1 MIALLR
7 RALVAMSLPVVAML
21 VVTLAACAPTGEQ
34 PQVRLY
40 TDDFSIA
47 ISFDPS
53 PPCALEEVQFKV
65 VVRDTETGEP
75 IEGGEGRLFATNEDR
90 KSTDNGL
97 TKGPELGTYYTSL
110 MFVNAGTW
118 AIGFQF
124 RRDSTQ
130 RLQRT
135 NDWMQQILADTPP
148 GVPCHPTT

>member
-1 MIALLR
+1 MRRRLR
-7 RALVAMSLPVVAML
+7 RTLAVGAVTAVAMG
-21 VVTLAACAPTGEQ
+21 LAACAPTGPQ

-47 ISFDPS
+47 ISFDPA
-53 PPCALEEVQFKV
+53 PPCALEPVDFKV
-65 VVRDTETGEP
+65 VVRDAKTGEP
-75 IEGGEGRLFATNEDR
+75 IEGGEGRIFATNEDR

-97 TKGPELGTYYTSL
+97 TPGKELGTYYSKL

-130 RLQRT
+130 RLQRA
-135 NDWMQQILADTPP
+135 NDWMQEIMAEAPP
-148 GVPCHPTT
+148 GKSCNK

>member
-1 MIALLR
+1 MTR
-7 RALVAMSLPVVAML
+7 RLWPA
-21 VVTLAACAPTGEQ
+21 LAAGIIAMGVAACGPTGEK

-40 TDDFSIA
+40 TEDYSVA

-53 PPCALEEVQFKV
+53 PPCALEQVEFKV
-65 VVRDTETGEP
+65 VVRDAKTGEP
-75 IEGGEGRLFATNEDR
+75 IEGGEGRIFATNEDR

-97 TKGPELGTYYTSL
+97 TPGKELGTYYSSL

-130 RLQRT
+130 RLQRA
-135 NDWMQQILADTPP
+135 NDWMQQVLAEAPP
-148 GVPCHPTT
+148 GQECNK

>member
-1 MIALLR
+1 MTRRLR
-7 RALVAMSLPVVAML
+7 LA
-21 VVTLAACAPTGEQ
+21 LAAGMLATGMAGCGPKGER

-40 TDDFSIA
+40 TDDYSVA

-53 PPCALEEVQFKV
+53 PPCALEKVQFKV
-65 VVRDTETGEP
+65 VVRDAKTGEP
-75 IEGGEGRLFATNEDR
+75 IEGGEGRIFATNEDR

-97 TKGPELGTYYTSL
+97 TPGKELGTYYSSL

-130 RLQRT
+130 RLQRA
-135 NDWMQQILADTPP
+135 NDWMQQVLAEAPP
-148 GVPCHPTT
+148 GQECNK

>member
-1 MIALLR
+1 MIRQLRLAL
-7 RALVAMSLPVVAML
+7 AAGIIAMGVVA
-21 VVTLAACAPTGEQ
+21 CGPTGEK

-40 TDDFSIA
+40 TEDYSVA

-53 PPCALEEVQFKV
+53 PPCALEQVEFKV
-65 VVRDTETGEP
+65 VVRDAKTGEP
-75 IEGGEGRLFATNEDR
+75 IEGGEGRIFATNEDR

-97 TKGPELGTYYTSL
+97 TPGKELGTYYSSL

-130 RLQRT
+130 RLQRA
-135 NDWMQQILADTPP
+135 NDWMQQVLAEAPA
-148 GVPCHPTT
+148 GQECNK